1 MERKSNM
8 GGFETSDPQLV
19 ANALKGFRRV
29 HHRTA
34 TVAVRAPGRVNLIGD
49 HTDYTGGFVLPMA
62 IQLQTIVAAG
72 RRSSPGMSVFA
83 GAYGASVELPP
94 DPADP
99 LSLPHWARYVY
110 GVREVLRSRGVAV
123 PDADLF
129 IVGDVPLGAGLASSA
144 SLEVACGLAMLTLT
158 GVEAP
163 PIELARACRRAE
175 NEYAGSPCGIMD
187 QTISACARAGC
198 ALRIDCRDLSLEHVP
213 LKLPDARFV
222 VVDTGVRHSIAAGQ
236 YARRRGE
243 CESALAVLGRADSS
257 VKSFRDVDEA
267 ALERC
272 QAQLSDVERRRARH
286 IVTENRRVREACE
299 ALQRGDSATFGRAMF
314 ASHASLRDDFEVSCD
329 ELDSVVETARATPGV
344 YGARMTGG
352 GFGGCAL
359 ILLESTSLPA
369 LSASLGSESTRRVGR
384 SFSIT
389 PVTAEDGAS
398 VVERA

>member
-1 MERKSNM
+1 MA
-8 GGFETSDPQLV
+8 DPQLV
-19 ANALKGFRRV
+19 TNALDGFRRL
-29 HHRTA
+29 HHRAA

-62 IQLQTIVAAG
+62 IQFQTIVAAG
-72 RRSSPGMSVFA
+72 RRSTPGMSVFA
-83 GAYGASVELPP
+83 AAYGAGVELPP

-110 GVREVLRSRGVAV
+110 GVRQVLRSQGVAV

-144 SLEVACGLAMLTLT
+144 SLEVACGLAMLTLA
-158 GVEAP
+158 GAEMP
-163 PIELARACRRAE
+163 LMELASACRRAE

-187 QTISACARAGC
+187 QTISACGRVGC
-198 ALRIDCRDLSLEHVP
+198 ALRIDCRDLSLHHVP
-213 LKLPDARFV
+213 LRLADAQFV

-243 CESALAVLGRADSS
+243 CESALAALRTADPDIR
-257 VKSFRDVDEA
+257 SFRDVDEA

-272 QAQLSDVERRRARH
+272 EARLSDMERRRARH
-286 IVTENRRVREACE
+286 VVTENRRVIEACE
-299 ALQRGDSATFGRAMF
+299 ALQRGVAAAFGLAMF
-314 ASHASLRDDFEVSCD
+314 ASHASLCDDFEVSCE
-329 ELDSVVETARATPGV
+329 ELDAVVETARATPGV
-344 YGARMTGG
+344 LGARMTGG
-352 GFGGCAL
+352 GFGGCA
-359 ILLESTSLPA
+359 IVLLERASIPA
-369 LSASLGSESTRRVGR
+369 LTASLGSECTRRFAR

-398 VVERA
+398 IIYRA